1 MSGTRG
7 VEGSWMYKCAAA
19 SLVFGKRG
27 RVAIFLCLEVLGQ
40 IAEMPTVKLKV

>member
-1 MSGTRG
+1 MWKEAGCASTER
-7 VEGSWMYKCAAA
+7 AAA

-40 IAEMPTVKLKV
+40 IGEMPTVKLKVRF